1 MDKVQDTIDLLKM
14 YNQEHVI
21 RLMEKLNESQKREL
35 IEQISKIDLHQLKE
49 LYDNTKIRSFLIL
62 IK

>member
-21 RLMEKLNESQKREL
+21 RLMEKLNENQK
-35 IEQISKIDLHQLKE
+35 KK
-49 LYDNTKIRSFLIL
+49 K
-62 IK
+62 